1 MGYNAL
7 PQRLAN
13 SESAWV
19 PLSKMTEYLLNP
31 LNPQAGNKPADF
43 AKMGY
48 DLQNINILERD
59 LISVAQNYPPIEE
72 RIFPDYA
79 TYRVEG
85 HIATPEGGN
94 RHMRTVWE
102 IRPEDP
108 RPRPVTAYPVRPPAG
123 G

>member
-1 MGYNAL
+1 VV

-13 SESAWV
+13 AELAWV
-19 PLSKMTEYLLNP
+19 PVSKITEYLLNP
-31 LNPQAGNKPADF
+31 LNPQARSKPDEF

-48 DLQNINILERD
+48 DLQNIDVLERD
-59 LISVAQNYPPIEE
+59 LISVAQNYPLIEE
-72 RIFPDYA
+72 RVFPDYA

-85 HIATPEGGN
+85 YIATPKDGN
-94 RHMRTVWE
+94 RYIRTVWE

-108 RPRPVTAYPVRPPAG
+108 RPRLVTAYPVRQPSG